1 MADAP
6 ATRTSGQEPTGGEAS
21 TQAGN
26 GYRSQAD
33 DAVND
38 ERPGADGERHSPS
51 GSDDQSAA
59 RGQAPTTSTSASSE
73 DEGLSEAD
81 LRKALKA
88 ARAEAAE
95 NRKAKKEL
103 DALHQQAE
111 DAKLSETEKLQKAL
125 AEAQSERERTL
136 LQAQERVTRA
146 EVRAIARDLGIKP
159 ELALRLIDLAAIEFD
174 DAGDPTNID
183 ALLQQ
188 AMTEYGLT
196 PTAKPSAHLSA
207 ATAQQNAPRT
217 GATNPP
223 RSGQIAGANGTFAAN
238 EQPRVT
244 DPRLWRRS

>member
-1 MADAP
+1 MADA
-6 ATRTSGQEPTGGEAS
+6 ATRTSGQEPTGGTAPS

-33 DAVND
+33 DAVNG

-51 GSDDQSAA
+51 GSDDRSAA
-59 RGQAPTTSTSASSE
+59 RGQAPTTNE

-146 EVRAIARDLGIKP
+146 EVRAVARDLGIKP
-159 ELALRLIDLAAIEFD
+159 ELALRLIDLAAIKFD

-188 AMTEYGLT
+188 AMTEYGLS
-196 PTAKPSAHLSA
+196 PTAKTSSAHPSAAS
-207 ATAQQNAPRT
+207 AQQNAPRT

-223 RSGQIAGANGTFAAN
+223 RSGQIAGGNGTFAAN
-238 EQPRVT
+238 ERPRVT
-244 DPRLWRRS
+244 DPRLWKRS